1 MLSPVDLA
9 DLAAFR
15 RDLHRHPE
23 VSGEEVATASRVLAH
38 LAPTA
43 PDEVLTGL
51 GGHGLAL
58 VYDLGAPG
66 PTVMIRAELDA
77 LPITELS
84 AAAHASAFPGKGH
97 LCGHDGHMAILA
109 ATARLIRRT
118 PPARGRVVLL
128 FQPAEETG
136 AGAAAVLA
144 DPAFARIAPDWA
156 FALHNMPGVQQGTAL
171 LADGPANCASMG
183 LRLRFSGK
191 TAHAA
196 QPETGLS
203 PAPALAG
210 LIPALTALGP
220 GGAMGPGFR
229 LVTVTHAR
237 LGEPAFGIAPGE
249 AELWVTLR
257 TRDDAPMAALL
268 AEAGAL
274 ARTTAET
281 HGLGLDL
288 SHHDVFAACSNH
300 PGATAILARAAS
312 AMGLTLRAE
321 GLPFRASEDF
331 GRFAASA
338 RSAMLFLGAGEHHPA
353 LHNPDYD
360 FPDDLIPAGAALF
373 DHVLRQILA

>member
-1 MLSPVDLA
+1 MLTGVDLA
-9 DLAAFR
+9 ELTAFR
-15 RDLHRHPE
+15 HDLHRHPE
-23 VSGEEVATASRVLAH
+23 LSGAEAGTAARVLAH
-38 LAPTA
+38 LAPTE
-43 PDEVLTGL
+43 PDKVVTDL
-51 GGHGLAL
+51 GGHGLAI
-58 VYDLGAPG
+58 VYDFGTPG

-77 LPITELS
+77 LPIAELS
-84 AAAHASAFPGKGH
+84 AAPHRSTIPGKGH

-109 ATARLIRRT
+109 ATARLIRRA

-156 FALHNMPGVQQGTAL
+156 FALHNMPGLPVGTAL
-171 LADGPANCASMG
+171 LAEGPANCASTG
-183 LRLRFSGK
+183 LRLRLFGK

-203 PAPALAG
+203 PALALAH

-220 GGAMGPGFR
+220 GGAMGPDFR

-237 LGEPAFGIAPGE
+237 LGEPAVGIAPGE
-249 AELWVTLR
+249 AELWATLR

-268 AEAGAL
+268 AEATAL
-274 ARTTAET
+274 AERTSAE
-281 HGLGLDL
+281 HGLRLDVVQQE
-288 SHHDVFAACSNH
+288 SFAACANR
-300 PGATAILARAAS
+300 PEATGLLARAAR
-312 AMGLTLRAE
+312 ATGLVLCDE

-331 GRFAASA
+331 GRFGVVA
-338 RSAMLFLGAGEHHPA
+338 RSAMLFLGAGEAHPA

-360 FPDDLIPAGAALF
+360 FPDALIPAGAALF
-373 DHVLRQILA
+373 DHVLRQILG

>member
-1 MLSPVDLA
+1 MLNA
-9 DLAAFR
+9 GDLAALTAFR
-15 RDLHRHPE
+15 HELHRYPE
-23 VSGEEVATASRVLAH
+23 VSGAEEATAARVLAH

-43 PDEVLTGL
+43 PDEVLSGL

-58 VYDLGAPG
+58 VYACATPG

-77 LPITELS
+77 LPIAELS
-84 AAAHASAFPGKGH
+84 EAAHRSTCPGKGH

-118 PPARGRVVLL
+118 PPLRGRVVLL

-144 DPAFARIAPDWA
+144 DPAFAAIKPDWA
-156 FALHNMPGVQQGTAL
+156 FALHNMPGLPVGTAL
-171 LADGPANCASMG
+171 LAEGPANCASMG
-183 LRLRFSGK
+183 LCLRLSGK

-196 QPETGLS
+196 QPETGVS
-203 PAPALAG
+203 PAAAVAH

-220 GGAMGPGFR
+220 GGAMGPDFR

-249 AELWVTLR
+249 AEVWATLR

-268 AEAGAL
+268 AAVTSL
-274 ARTTAET
+274 AET
-281 HGLGLDL
+281 VARDHGLRLAI
-288 SHHDVFAACSNH
+288 SRHDVFSACTNH
-300 PGATAILARAAS
+300 PGATAFLARAAT
-312 AMGLTLRAE
+312 ATGLALRHE

-331 GRFAASA
+331 GRFGLVA
-338 RSAMLFLGAGEHHPA
+338 RSAMLFLGAGEAHPA

-360 FPDDLIPAGAALF
+360 FPDALIPAGAALF
-373 DHVLRQILA
+373 DHALRQILG